1 MADRIAH
8 IPTPFK
14 LCFLCPR
21 RWKAQSSLS
30 QAPLQ
35 GGVAVWLSAW
45 DANVYL
51 LGMSFPLLQDG
62 GRTWWLELWQIL
74 YEHEEEVRRTA
85 QTATLLS
92 NIFPLD
98 PLLRTPYCFKP
109 LCLEVL
115 LLAAKFISEL
125 IRSLCI
131 PFVFIFNR
139 EGTQGRQNYTTPNTL
154 IDTGKGGKYKAN
166 HNISQNEP
174 CSPGGKNY
182 HNTNPCGHSLLYF
195 SKTFPHIV
203 SFDSLSHPIK

>member
-1 MADRIAH
+1 M
-8 IPTPFK
+8 
-14 LCFLCPR
+14 
-21 RWKAQSSLS
+21 
-30 QAPLQ
+30 
-35 GGVAVWLSAW
+35 
-45 DANVYL
+45 
-51 LGMSFPLLQDG
+51 
-62 GRTWWLELWQIL
+62 ELWQIL

-139 EGTQGRQNYTTPNTL
+139 DGTQGRQNYTTPNTL

-166 HNISQNEP
+166 HNISQN
-174 CSPGGKNY
+174 N
-182 HNTNPCGHSLLYF
+182 HALLEGRIVTIQIHVDIVCYIF
-195 SKTFPHIV
+195 LRLFHTLFPLT
-203 SFDSLSHPIK
+203 LSATQ